1 MIKSTTSYKNKKY
14 KEYPANRI
22 CVIDFYPLIIESID
36 ESFRTCQQLGIT
48 GSQWS
53 KHTKDISRL
62 FLHHTLDKL
71 CTYYNECPSKYRKV
85 YVIYPI
91 RDNTGV
97 TTFINNNLQKI
108 LKVCPLPWCNTKSF
122 ESTDTE
128 LAAVKAF
135 ETKKC
140 DYSRLLNFTKNNSLH
155 AFTNKI
161 QKKRFF
167 SNSIVDFSR
176 SQE

>member
-1 MIKSTTSYKNKKY
+1 MIKSTISYKDKNY
-14 KEYPANRI
+14 KEYPANRV

-36 ESFRTCQQLGIT
+36 EAFKTCRHLGIT
-48 GSQWS
+48 GSQWT
-53 KHTKDISRL
+53 KHTKDISKL
-62 FLHHTLDKL
+62 FLHHALDKL
-71 CTYYNECPSKYRKV
+71 CTYYSECPSKYRKV
-85 YVIYPI
+85 YAIYPVY
-91 RDNTGV
+91 DKTV
-97 TTFINNNLQKI
+97 AATFINNNLQKI
-108 LKVCPLPWCNTKSF
+108 LKVCPLPWCKTKSL
-122 ESTDTE
+122 ESIDTE

-135 ETKKC
+135 ESKKC

-155 AFTNKI
+155 VFTNKI